1 MERERKEGGREK
13 VRERGRRGREREKR
27 EAETEEINWK
37 PSMIDANT
45 QEVRLGS
52 AVR

>member
-1 MERERKEGGREK
+1 VGWRERGRRGVERSERERKEGKRK
-13 VRERGRRGREREKR
+13 REKR
-27 EAETEEINWK
+27 EAETINWK